1 MFRTVVV
8 AAVIAAAP
16 GRADELRG
24 LDRLDFRSVVREAK
38 TRVFPAVVFIKVVR
52 EDNERGEKRSRK
64 QMAYVG
70 AVYRIA
76 PLVRTAEEIVDD
88 LRRKERQAA
97 RPQPQNTT
105 NDFAIRN
112 FQFSFSDY

>member
-1 MFRTVVV
+1 MRRPLEQRLQEHH
-8 AAVIAAAP
+8 AAMAAEQAGEAP
-16 GRADELRG
+16 PTNRKMTAPSTAK
-24 LDRLDFRSVVREAK
+24 RLK
-38 TRVFPAVVFIKVVR
+38 
-52 EDNERGEKRSRK
+52 RGEKRSRK